1 MVTGLDLHATLHH
14 IVIDAVGTVPSARRG
29 CLLVRDGE
37 QLVYK
42 ASVGLAGVLA
52 SAQEVVGGAGPATVI
67 AALSRHDSADGAR
80 VVAAD
85 DWYREHLPGASAL
98 HLVPAG
104 AVVVLTPVRVQEQTI
119 GVLAVEQPDGQA
131 PSGERWAR
139 LLALA
144 ASAGAALERRELYN
158 DKARSAQEVRVLEAV
173 LNAVATRTSTHELV
187 EMISKGIKSVQL
199 TPQWRS
205 VHLVLLSDAPSG
217 GARGDAAARELRIY
231 HVPHRSPLSFWNNVR
246 DGALTAGRSVG
257 IHVDVRN
264 APAHSAVEQRGILE
278 DAIDRGVHGIAVAP
292 LTPEVLEPAIRRAAA
307 AGIPVVTIDTPPAEG
322 SCARAYIGTD
332 NVAAGRLAAEMMAR
346 LLPGGGKIGALT
358 FWLSAI
364 NSRERIDAFRAAASG
379 TPFDLQP
386 PAEDRFDI
394 ELGMRIA
401 REAVQSGG
409 IAGALGV
416 CAENGLSWGAA
427 ARALGRAGELKI
439 VAFDLLT
446 DTLAMLREGTIHAVL
461 VQREHEMGYRAVQ
474 VLHDMVSKGVEA
486 ALAGLPTRAGSGAG
500 SALRFIDTGI
510 DVVTI
515 ERTPWSLPLS
525 DYLALDANRKAAKR
539 REQIPY
545 ASRAK
550 ELLLVTVDAGNE
562 GYREERAP
570 LDARS
575 MVGRVLRTARPL
587 IVDTHSSELHDAPDV
602 VEAREKGARTLVAVP
617 LLAGGSAF
625 GALVLE
631 SERRAACSL
640 DDLTM
645 IERVV
650 DTMAVA
656 IENARLVHRITERTH
671 ELERANRHQ
680 ESLLDTIRELSSPVV
695 PIARNILVMPIV
707 GTMDAQRSGRFI
719 ESMLQDITEHHAR
732 VVLVDVTGMAVVDA
746 ASVEHLLRAAR
757 AARLLGAEVV
767 LVGVTPAAARLMVE
781 QGVELGSL
789 ITRSTLELGFAY
801 ALSKTGGQIVY
812 RRSPAS
818 SPSEPS

>member
-1 MVTGLDLHATLHH
+1 MVTGLDLHATLHR
-14 IVIDAVGTVPSARRG
+14 IVTDAVGTVPSAQRG
-29 CLLVRDGE
+29 SLLARDGE

-52 SAQEVVGGAGPATVI
+52 SPLEVVGGAVPAAAI
-67 AALSRHDSADGAR
+67 ATLSTLDSADSAR
-80 VVAAD
+80 VMAAA
-85 DWYREHLPGASAL
+85 DWYREHLPGAPSL

-104 AVVVLTPVRVQEQTI
+104 AVVVLTPVRVQGQTI
-119 GVLAVEQPDGQA
+119 GVLAVEQPGGQA

-139 LLALA
+139 LRALA

-158 DKARSAQEVRVLEAV
+158 DKARSAQEVRVLEGV
-173 LNAVATRTSTHELV
+173 LSAVAAQTSTHELV

-199 TPQWRS
+199 RPEWRS
-205 VHLVLLSDAPSG
+205 VHLVLLSDAPAG
-217 GARGDAAARELRIY
+217 GARGDAAAREIRIY
-231 HVPHRSPLSFWNNVR
+231 HVPHRSPLAFWNNVR
-246 DGALTAGRSVG
+246 DGAVIAGRSVG
-257 IHVDVRN
+257 VHVDVRN
-264 APAHSAVEQRGILE
+264 ARADSAVEQRGILE
-278 DAIDRGVHGIAVAP
+278 DGIERGVYGIAVAP
-292 LTPEVLEPAIRRAAA
+292 ITPEVIEPAIRRAVK

-322 SCARAYIGTD
+322 SCAQAYIGTD
-332 NVAAGRLAAEMMAR
+332 NVAAGRLAAELMAR

-364 NSRERIDAFRAAASG
+364 NSRERVEAFRAAVSG
-379 TPFDLQP
+379 TPLDLQP

-401 REAVQSGG
+401 REAVRTGG

-416 CAENGLSWGAA
+416 CAENGLSWGKA
-427 ARALGRAGELKI
+427 ARELGRAGELKI

-446 DTLAMLREGTIHAVL
+446 DTLGMLREGTIHAAL
-461 VQREHEMGYRAVQ
+461 VQREHEMGYRAVRL
-474 VLHDMVSKGVEA
+474 VDDMRSKGVEA
-486 ALAGLPTRAGSGAG
+486 ALAGLPTRAGSGGGA
-500 SALRFIDTGI
+500 ALRFIDTGI

-539 REQIPY
+539 REQLPY
-545 ASRAK
+545 ESRAK
-550 ELLLVTVDAGNE
+550 ELLLVTVDAGNQ
-562 GYREERAP
+562 GYHEERAP

-575 MVGRVLRTARPL
+575 MVGRVLSTARPI

-602 VEAREKGARTLVAVP
+602 AEARRNGAHTLVGVP
-617 LLAGGSAF
+617 LLVGGSAF
-625 GALVLE
+625 GVLVLE
-631 SERRAACSL
+631 SGRRGACSL

-656 IENARLVHRITERTH
+656 IENTQLVHRIIERTH
-671 ELERANRHQ
+671 ELEHANRHQ

-695 PIARNILVMPIV
+695 PIARSILVMPIV
-707 GTMDAQRSGRFI
+707 GTMDAERSGRFI

-767 LVGVTPAAARLMVE
+767 LVGITPAAARLMVE
-781 QGVELGSL
+781 QGVDLGSL

-801 ALSKTGGQIVY
+801 ALSKTGGKIVY
-812 RRSPAS
+812 GRSPHLR
-818 SPSEPS
+818 PF